1 MKACPFYTARL
12 SLHLAEVVVLP
23 YNILLHRA
31 MREASGI
38 QLEGNIVLIDE
49 AHNLLETI
57 NAVYSVVITG
67 AQLTKAHNQLSQ
79 YEQRYQVSFSLSLS
93 LSLSCFSSC
102 PLLLFLLLS
111 LSLVLSLVLSL
122 FQRLAIFQEY
132 PGSLKVIFYFFFF
145 FISFEPYV
153 CIYIVT

>member
-1 MKACPFYTARL
+1 MYKSFVCTGRRMKACPFYTARL

-38 QLEGNIVLIDE
+38 QLQGNIVLIDE

-79 YEQRYQVSFSLSLS
+79 YEQRYQVSLS
-93 LSLSCFSSC
+93 
-102 PLLLFLLLS
+102 LLLFLLPSLAFPLALSISCSLS
-111 LSLVLSLVLSL
+111 LS
-122 FQRLAIFQEY
+122 
-132 PGSLKVIFYFFFF
+132 KVGNFPRI
-145 FISFEPYV
+145 PW
-153 CIYIVT
+153 

>member
-38 QLEGNIVLIDE
+38 HLQGNIVLIDE

-79 YEQRYQVSFSLSLS
+79 YEQRYRTRFLSL
-93 LSLSCFSSC
+93 LLA
-102 PLLLFLLLS
+102 LLLFLLLS

-132 PGSLKVIFYFFFF
+132 PGSLMVIFYFLVQCYVK
-145 FISFEPYV
+145 IFEYD
-153 CIYIVT
+153 YF

>member
-79 YEQRYQVSFSLSLS
+79 YEQRYPVSLSLS
-93 LSLSCFSSC
+93 L
-102 PLLLFLLLS
+102 LLFLLPSLAFPLALSISCSLSCSLS
-111 LSLVLSLVLSL
+111 LS
-122 FQRLAIFQEY
+122 
-132 PGSLKVIFYFFFF
+132 KVVNFPRI
-145 FISFEPYV
+145 PW
-153 CIYIVT
+153 

>member
-38 QLEGNIVLIDE
+38 HLEGNIVLIDE

-79 YEQRYQVSFSLSLS
+79 YEQRYQVSL
-93 LSLSCFSSC
+93 
-102 PLLLFLLLS
+102 
-111 LSLVLSLVLSL
+111 
-122 FQRLAIFQEY
+122 Y
-132 PGSLKVIFYFFFF
+132 
-145 FISFEPYV
+145 
-153 CIYIVT
+153 

>member
-93 LSLSCFSSC
+93 LSCFSSC

-132 PGSLKVIFYFFFF
+132 PGSLRYLH
-145 FISFEPYV
+145 PRM
-153 CIYIVT
+153 T

>member
-79 YEQRYQVSFSLSLS
+79 YEQRYQVSLSLSLS

-111 LSLVLSLVLSL
+111 LSLVLSL
-122 FQRLAIFQEY
+122 FQRLAIFHEY
-132 PGSLKVIFYFFFF
+132 PGSLKVIFYFLVQC
-145 FISFEPYV
+145 YV
-153 CIYIVT
+153 KKLEFDNF